1 VNNDSEEVSARL
13 LRLCLKATLPLR
25 AAIIPGPQQKPR
37 PHNHDHRVVATG
49 TFKDSDAAFNVGLA
63 MGALSTMNRPGVVIA
78 MSGRVLPHDIVAR
91 DKMGRFVPI
100 DTLGCIAG
108 DDPGIIFPAAT

>member
-1 VNNDSEEVSARL
+1 MSHGYHCLCVPRSFPDLNKNHVHTIMTTGS
-13 LRLCLKATLPLR
+13 LRPER
-25 AAIIPGPQQKPR
+25 
-37 PHNHDHRVVATG
+37 
-49 TFKDSDAAFNVGLA
+49 FKDSDAAFNVGLA

-100 DTLGCIAG
+100 NTLGCIAG
-108 DDPGIIFPAAT
+108 DDPGINLPAAT